1 MGQPKDAYDRVTDRA
16 GHDLRY
22 AIDST
27 NCVKNWVGNHNSQTL
42 NQVWKK
48 QSSGTQITK
57 TGGKLKKKLSKPT
70 TLRHKKCLNNW
81 EIYHFQASDRFF
93 Y

>member
-1 MGQPKDAYDRVTDRA
+1 MTDRA

-27 NCVKNWVGNHNSQTL
+27 KLREELGWEPQFTNFESGLEETIKWYTDHQDW
-42 NQVWKK
+42 WK
-48 QSSGTQITK
+48 SR
-57 TGGKLKKKLSKPT
+57 KKKLLKLT

-81 EIYHFQASDRFF
+81 KIYHFQASDRFSIKKS
-93 Y
+93 